1 MATIGVLHP
10 GAMGAAV
17 GAALAQAGHE
27 VLWVAAGRSAATA
40 SRARAAGLTDA
51 GSLDALLRS
60 SAVVLSIC
68 PPDAAASVAEAA
80 AGFDGI
86 YVDANAISPQRA
98 AEIAHLVGPAYV
110 DGGIVGPPP
119 QRPGTTR
126 LYLSGD
132 PGPARAVAALFDGTA
147 LEARVLDGHGATAAS
162 ALKMAYAAW
171 TKGSAALLLA
181 AERAAAALG
190 VHDALHEE
198 WARSQPEL
206 EARLAAAGASAAAK
220 GWRWVGEMREIAA
233 TFEAAGQPG
242 GFHRAAADVFA
253 AFPRPAGDEPVPAS

>member
-10 GAMGAAV
+10 GSMGAAV
-17 GAALAQAGHE
+17 GGALAGAGHE

-40 SRARAAGLTDA
+40 RRAEASGLADA
-51 GSLDALLRS
+51 GTLDELLSR

-68 PPDAAASVAEAA
+68 PPDAAAAVAAEV

-98 AEIAHLVGPAYV
+98 AAIAQRVGPAYV

-119 QRPGTTR
+119 LRAGTTR

-132 PGPARAVAALFDGTA
+132 PGPARAVAALFAGTA

-181 AERAAAALG
+181 TQRAAGALG
-190 VHDALHEE
+190 VADALHEE
-198 WARSQPEL
+198 WGISQPQL
-206 EARLAAAGASAAAK
+206 EARLAAAGESAASK

-233 TFEAAGQPG
+233 TFEAAGQPD
-242 GFHRAAADVFA
+242 GFHRAAADVFDGY
-253 AFPRPAGDEPVPAS
+253 PRPAG